1 MSPAVNAT
9 CLRAIDAR
17 ASACALVLVGVLAAC
32 RSPEPPAYVPPPPDA
47 ALGCADAA
55 AAFAYGFG
63 AATTA
68 AKERG
73 VRDKAYKSLI
83 AAIEKAAMGACIADT
98 WNDDAITCVARATND
113 EALLACRDVL
123 GAAWAQLEA
132 SVDAA
137 LLAHAQD

>member
-1 MSPAVNAT
+1 MIRSAT
-9 CLRAIDAR
+9 WVLT
-17 ASACALVLVGVLAAC
+17 CALALGAAAC
-32 RSPEPPAYVPPPPDA
+32 RASGPPAYVPPPADA
-47 ALGCADAA
+47 TLACDDAA

-83 AAIEKAAMGACIADT
+83 AALEQAAADACTADA
-98 WNDDAITCVARATND
+98 WSDEAITCVARAAND
-113 EALLACRDVL
+113 EALLACREVI
-123 GAAWAQLEA
+123 GAAWQQLEA

-137 LLAHAQD
+137 LVTQARP